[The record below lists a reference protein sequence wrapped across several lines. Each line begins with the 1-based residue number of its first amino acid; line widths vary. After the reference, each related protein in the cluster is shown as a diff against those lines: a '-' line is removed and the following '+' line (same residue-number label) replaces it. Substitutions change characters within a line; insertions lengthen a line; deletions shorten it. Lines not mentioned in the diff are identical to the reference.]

1 MAWPSQA
8 RGANWHGTDTSAP
21 RQTARASSEGQASRP
36 SDDDARLRLATSASG
51 LGSSLP
57 HMPQDWARRCHSRT
71 GTGPGLPPPATSAL
85 GLGSPGRT
93 RTCASCCSAAARS
106 AAASA
111 SSSASRARSFA
122 ARASDSA
129 AAVSAAST
137 AALRLG
143 SVTAALLQ
151 RPSTKAS
158 ESTRLAVGGGTRLH
172 AMVSAAQET
181 GEGALTRAWRPRSRA
196 LHAPALRGRCRVH
209 PAGGAAPALPTGTET
224 AKSDRHVMETHETHR
239 PAAATVDG
247 RSMDG
252 RWTDGRDGRRGEEA

>member
-1 MAWPSQA
+1 MHACALLHLHRDWAHPCHICPRTGLA
-8 RGANWHGTDTSAP
+8 AATAAP
-21 RQTARASSEGQASRP
+21 
-36 SDDDARLRLATSASG
+36 G
-51 LGSSLP
+51 LGLGYLLLP
-57 HMPQDWARRCHSRT
+57 H
-71 GTGPGLPPPATSAL
+71 LPWD
-85 GLGSPGRT
+85 GLGSPSHT
-93 RTCASCCSAAARS
+93 CTCASCCSAAARS

-158 ESTRLAVGGGTRLH
+158 ESTRHAVGGGTRLH